1 MCIRDSPEAV
11 VVPLGSLGGT
21 DSRRFET
28 VCPHVY
34 RLSPINNAPYKKN
47 GYTSG
52 AHGTNEKAV
61 VESLAPAAAL
71 YIEPVSYTHLAR
83 PGYLPGVWP

>member
-1 MCIRDSPEAV
+1 MHSP
-11 VVPLGSLGGT
+11 
-21 DSRRFET
+21 RT
-28 VCPHVY
+28 VSYTHLDVY
-34 RLSPINNAPYKKN
+34 KRQPYKKN

-71 YIEPVSYTHLAR
+71 YIELMKNLCTQEGRAL
-83 PGYLPGVWP
+83 